1 MYVCISFL
9 SAECSGPF
17 STKKWMCHFHE
28 NGHFCP
34 AVKGLLQL
42 TTEKGGNQ
50 ENFLGNISWNTSYF
64 SYFIKKTPVFFLSHP
79 KSVLFPKKAL
89 SFTLSLIIVFSTHL
103 AAGLRTSVTDRAKCS
118 WQVVPNGS
126 KGGDHQGDNQTE
138 RQGGDNNRCVCVKT
152 IKLNA
157 VLSC

>member
-1 MYVCISFL
+1 MTQMT
-9 SAECSGPF
+9 EENR
-17 STKKWMCHFHE
+17 KKWMCHFHE

-34 AVKGLLQL
+34 PVEGLLQH

-50 ENFLGNISWNTSYF
+50 ENFLGTISWNTSYF
-64 SYFIKKTPVFFLSHP
+64 SYLIRKKLYVFFFYNRSHP
-79 KSVLFPKKAL
+79 KSLLFPQKSSM

-103 AAGLRTSVTDRAKCS
+103 AVGLCTSVADRAKCS
-118 WQVVPNGS
+118 WQVVPKGS
-126 KGGDHQGDNQTE
+126 KGVDHQGDNQTE